1 MSEKNDVE
9 IFVVMH
15 KSVNLEKM
23 KLDKIYKRLLVGQNS
38 TDEKDILID
47 STKDNISEK
56 NKFYCELT
64 GLYWIWKNIKGC
76 RSRLSLS
83 GSAK

>member
-1 MSEKNDVE
+1 MNEKNDVK

>member
-1 MSEKNDVE
+1 MNEKNDVE

-23 KLDKIYKRLLVGQNS
+23 KLDKIYKRLLVGQKS

-56 NKFYCELT
+56 NKFYFMKSVDFLKKMV
-64 GLYWIWKNIKGC
+64 YN
-76 RSRLSLS
+76 
-83 GSAK
+83 

>member
-1 MSEKNDVE
+1 MVSEKNDVE

-15 KSVNLEKM
+15 KIVNLEKM
-23 KLDKIYKRLLVGQNS
+23 KLDKIYKRLLVGQKS

-64 GLYWIWKNIKGC
+64 GLYWIWKNIKCEYIG
-76 RSRLSLS
+76 
-83 GSAK
+83 

>member
-1 MSEKNDVE
+1 MNEKNDVK

-38 TDEKDILID
+38 TDEKDIFLI
-47 STKDNISEK
+47 NI
-56 NKFYCELT
+56 F
-64 GLYWIWKNIKGC
+64 I
-76 RSRLSLS
+76 
-83 GSAK
+83 